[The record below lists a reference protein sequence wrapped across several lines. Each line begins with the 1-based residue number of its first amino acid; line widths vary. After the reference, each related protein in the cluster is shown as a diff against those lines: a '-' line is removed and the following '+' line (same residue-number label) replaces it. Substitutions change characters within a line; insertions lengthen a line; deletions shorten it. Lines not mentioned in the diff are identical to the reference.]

1 MKLKNVEDVYILGPM
16 QQGILFHMLYESQP
30 DVYFS
35 QFVCT
40 IDQPL
45 DAAIFR
51 QAWQHMLVRHS
62 ILRTAFLWDGLE
74 EPLQIVNQHVA
85 LPWEQWDWRDMSVAE
100 QETRLATFLAA
111 DRARGFD
118 LAVAPLLRLYL
129 IQTAEDHYT
138 FISSSPHLV
147 MDGWSRALLLQEV
160 STCYSAYA
168 HGEALR
174 LPRVRPYRDYI
185 GWLQRQDSIRAKDFW
200 QEVLKGFMTPTMPG
214 RVPIKNRSQENGQQP
229 CYSRSELHL
238 SASLT
243 TALQTFTRQQQ
254 LTMNTLLQGAWALL
268 LSRYSGEQDILF
280 GVTVAGRPTSLSSA
294 EKMVGLFIN
303 TLPLRIEVQQGAHLL
318 SWLKCLQEQQI
329 AMLEYQYTP
338 LSHIQSWSEIS
349 REQPLFESILV
360 FENTLSAV
368 SWEQTNGV
376 QFQNMR
382 GGVEHTNYPLTLTV
396 GPDNQLLLRL
406 TYDTD
411 RFEPE
416 TIMGILNHLS
426 NLLKDMLAHASDRLA
441 DLSILSVDER
451 RKICYEWNQVQQN
464 YPTEH
469 CIHEFFQ
476 QQVFRSAD
484 TVAVVYA
491 EEQISYQALDR
502 LSTGLAHRLHFLGM
516 QPEERIGLCL
526 EPGVAMVVA
535 LLAVLKAGATYV
547 PLDPSAPQA
556 RLAFLLQDASI
567 SLLLT
572 QHSLLPLFPLTAV
585 TALCLDSDWETIA
598 AMPATPLPSAGHP
611 AQAAYLL
618 YTSGSTGQPK
628 GVLVE

>member
-1 MKLKNVEDVYILGPM
+1 M

-51 QAWQHMLVRHS
+51 QAWQQMLVRHS

-303 TLPLRIEVQQGAHLL
+303 TLPLRIEVHPDARLTP
-318 SWLKCLQEQQI
+318 WLKCLQEQQAAI
-329 AMLEYQYTP
+329 LENQHAP
-338 LSHIQSWSEIS
+338 LVQIQNWSEIP
-349 REQPLFESILV
+349 RGQQLFESILV

-368 SWEQTNGV
+368 SWEQANGLY
-376 QFQNMR
+376 FRDMR
-382 GGVEHTNYPLTLTV
+382 GGVEQTNYPLTLVV
-396 GPDNQLLLRL
+396 GPESELFLRL
-406 TYDTD
+406 SYDTNL
-411 RFEPE
+411 FESGAIAE
-416 TIMGILNHLS
+416 NLSHLR
-426 NLLKDMLAHASDRLA
+426 NLL
-441 DLSILSVDER
+441 
-451 RKICYEWNQVQQN
+451 
-464 YPTEH
+464 
-469 CIHEFFQ
+469 
-476 QQVFRSAD
+476 
-484 TVAVVYA
+484 
-491 EEQISYQALDR
+491 
-502 LSTGLAHRLHFLGM
+502 
-516 QPEERIGLCL
+516 
-526 EPGVAMVVA
+526 
-535 LLAVLKAGATYV
+535 
-547 PLDPSAPQA
+547 
-556 RLAFLLQDASI
+556 ASI
-567 SLLLT
+567 
-572 QHSLLPLFPLTAV
+572 V
-585 TALCLDSDWETIA
+585 
-598 AMPATPLPSAGHP
+598 ATPSERLGD
-611 AQAAYLL
+611 L
-618 YTSGSTGQPK
+618 
-628 GVLVE
+628 